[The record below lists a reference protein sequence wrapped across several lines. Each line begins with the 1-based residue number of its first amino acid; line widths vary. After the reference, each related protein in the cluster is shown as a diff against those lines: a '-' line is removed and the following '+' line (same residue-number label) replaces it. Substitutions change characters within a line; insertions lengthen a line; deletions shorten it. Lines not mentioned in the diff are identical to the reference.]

1 MLWDST
7 YFLIMVALVLFY
19 PLPVMLHLLTKQ
31 NIMHDV
37 DVEVPFLAHF
47 LHLLS
52 PVSGSLP
59 IQCWCWL
66 QVADLTL
73 TLLTLWLLSLF
84 S

>member
-1 MLWDST
+1 
-7 YFLIMVALVLFY
+7 
-19 PLPVMLHLLTKQ
+19 MLHLLTKQ

-37 DVEVPFLAHF
+37 EVPILAYF

-59 IQCWCWL
+59 IQCLCWL

-73 TLLTLWLLSLF
+73 TLLRNAIVKEILHMH
-84 S
+84 